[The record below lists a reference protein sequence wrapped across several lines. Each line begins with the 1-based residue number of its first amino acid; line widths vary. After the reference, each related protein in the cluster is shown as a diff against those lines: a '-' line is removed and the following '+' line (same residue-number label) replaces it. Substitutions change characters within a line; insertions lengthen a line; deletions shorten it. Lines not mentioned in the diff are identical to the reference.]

1 MKKFLAILVSMM
13 LVLSLSV
20 FAFAEGGTP
29 TPDTDQPYDAA
40 NGGFSITIDNALKG
54 ETYNAYKIF
63 DVIYAN
69 DVNPAPTVT
78 APTTIP
84 GAADDTHFHSNYAYT
99 ISNTSPWFS
108 IVTAAMNS
116 TYAAASTADG
126 VISVNGLT
134 FTPSQADPTVYA
146 VAVDEDAAK
155 EFKADEFAAYL
166 SENLGTLT
174 ADGTVTPSGNV
185 AYHENTDVANSDD
198 PDAPHHNEANNLDN
212 NVGSVTISDLDA
224 GYYFVTTSLG
234 TICSLDTTEPVAHIR
249 EKNDVPYICKEVSD
263 DDEGPWSKRTDIDI
277 GDDAWFRITVVDGK
291 ATSLPIT
298 VHDELD
304 SQLTLD
310 PNSFTVK
317 VYQKAEGA
325 TEYTATTL
333 TAGEDTYTLTTS
345 GLTDSCTFE
354 ILIADDIVA
363 AMNDGDYVEI
373 IYSAQLNE
381 NAKIYKTEHQENDA
395 WLTYANQTSVVHTVE
410 VYTYAFDII
419 KTDSNDNVLQGAEF
433 TLSDGTNTLA
443 FVYDATN
450 NYYRPAVNASE
461 TTTTTLV
468 SGADGLI
475 HIHGIDG
482 GDYLLTETKAPTGYN
497 MVKDPVHIYVSPLTK
512 EDKDQTEFPY
522 GDQYPTQETRKVATT
537 TGDAFQDATFTT
549 PWTADLSSNAS
560 LSAEQQSLAN
570 TVEVVNNTGSE
581 LPSTGGIGTT
591 IFYIVGAVLVLGA
604 AIILIAK
611 RRSAAAEA

>member
-1 MKKFLAILVSMM
+1 
-13 LVLSLSV
+13 
-20 FAFAEGGTP
+20 
-29 TPDTDQPYDAA
+29 
-40 NGGFSITIDNALKG
+40 
-54 ETYNAYKIF
+54 
-63 DVIYAN
+63 
-69 DVNPAPTVT
+69 
-78 APTTIP
+78 
-84 GAADDTHFHSNYAYT
+84 
-99 ISNTSPWFS
+99 
-108 IVTAAMNS
+108 
-116 TYAAASTADG
+116 
-126 VISVNGLT
+126 
-134 FTPSQADPTVYA
+134 
-146 VAVDEDAAK
+146 
-155 EFKADEFAAYL
+155 
-166 SENLGTLT
+166 
-174 ADGTVTPSGNV
+174 
-185 AYHENTDVANSDD
+185 
-198 PDAPHHNEANNLDN
+198 
-212 NVGSVTISDLDA
+212 
-224 GYYFVTTSLG
+224 
-234 TICSLDTTEPVAHIR
+234 
-249 EKNDVPYICKEVSD
+249 
-263 DDEGPWSKRTDIDI
+263 
-277 GDDAWFRITVVDGK
+277 
-291 ATSLPIT
+291 
-298 VHDELD
+298 
-304 SQLTLD
+304 
-310 PNSFTVK
+310 
-317 VYQKAEGA
+317 
-325 TEYTATTL
+325 
-333 TAGEDTYTLTTS
+333 
-345 GLTDSCTFE
+345 
-354 ILIADDIVA
+354 
-363 AMNDGDYVEI
+363 MNDGDYVEI

-450 NYYRPAVNASE
+450 NYYRPAVDASE

-512 EDKDQTEFPY
+512 EDKDQTEVPY